1 MTQVI
6 KIISFAA
13 IVLCLAQCKSTEIAT
28 AEKAVD
34 DKVME
39 TKEMMDDKMAKATD
53 FRSAPPKA
61 GPAPKINIGKA
72 NTFKLDNGLQV
83 IVVENHKIP
92 SVSFQVSLKNEQI
105 LEFDKVGYVTM
116 AGDLMGR
123 GTTTKTKAEID
134 EAVDFIGANFN
145 TFGSGMF
152 GSSLTKHMPALLD
165 VMTDVLYH
173 PSMPADELE
182 KIKTQTLTGLEAGK
196 TDPNS
201 ISANMRASVLYGPK
215 HPYGEIQTEDNVKAI
230 DIDACRKYVNDF
242 FIPNN
247 AYLVI
252 VGDITVD
259 AAEDVANKYFGSWE
273 RKPFKPVR
281 HRAVPDAEST
291 QVQFANKDGA
301 VQSVVNVSYPL
312 DLKPNSPDVIP
323 ARVMNTI
330 LGGGFS
336 GRLNLNLREDKAY
349 TYGAG
354 SNVSAD
360 RLAGS
365 FNASA
370 SVRNEVTDSSI
381 TQILYELD
389 RITKEPVDAEVLQN
403 TKNFMTGGFARSLES
418 PQTIAR
424 FALNRFRNNLPDDY
438 YETYLE
444 KLNAVTVEDIQAMAK
459 KYIRPEAAHIFVVG
473 SKDEVAETLMQFDG
487 DGKINYYDSFGEV
500 MVPDAT
506 EIPEGLTGTQVIQDF
521 VAAIGGMDRLKN
533 IKSLVTTMS
542 ASLMGQNM
550 TVKNTYSDGKFAM
563 SMGNGQMTFIEQKYN
578 GEKMEVSQMGASQ
591 VITEGPQFE
600 AIKEQATV
608 SAQFDYL
615 SNGSTIELLGAET
628 IDGVSA
634 YKVVVTKP
642 SGDKITEYYS
652 VDESLLVRTVAT
664 APGPAGETTVTTD
677 MLDYKAYDGLMMPSV
692 VKVAGMM
699 PTTVEMKVE
708 SVEING
714 DVDMSLFDI
723 K

>member
-281 HRAVPDAEST
+281 HRAVPDAAST

-301 VQSVVNVSYPL
+301 VQSVVNVSYPI
-312 DLKPNSPDVIP
+312 DMKPNSPDVIP

-381 TQILYELD
+381 TQIMYELD

-424 FALNRFRNNLPDDY
+424 FALNRFRNNLSDDY

-444 KLNAVTVEDIQAMAK
+444 KLNAVTVADIQAMAK

-487 DGKINYYDSFGEV
+487 DGKINYYNSFGEV
-500 MVPDAT
+500 IVPDAT

-521 VAAIGGMDRLKN
+521 VAAIGGRDRLKN

-714 DVDMSLFDI
+714 EVNMSLFDI

>member
-28 AEKAVD
+28 AEKAAN

-281 HRAVPDAEST
+281 HRAVPDAAST

-301 VQSVVNVSYPL
+301 VQSVVNVSYPI
-312 DLKPNSPDVIP
+312 DMKPNSPDVIP

-381 TQILYELD
+381 TQIMYELD

-424 FALNRFRNNLPDDY
+424 FALNRFRNNLSDDY

-444 KLNAVTVEDIQAMAK
+444 KLNAVTVADIQAMAK

-487 DGKINYYDSFGEV
+487 DGKINYYNSFGEV
-500 MVPDAT
+500 IVPDAT

-714 DVDMSLFDI
+714 EVNMSLFDI